1 MTDAMA
7 ATLDTLIDEFDARV
21 LFLCAEIRRD
31 DEFDYAAAE
40 KVRRRMK
47 RSEGA
52 FILPP
57 DYLSP
62 YHIMAIIGCCD
73 LVISMRYHVCLFSAT
88 QGIPFVAIER
98 SDKLTDLCIDLGWD
112 ARVAM
117 PFNIGKGPLEH
128 GRHLLV
134 DSRSVV
140 TRLEEGRLPL
150 RKRAL
155 LNRMP
160 IEALMP

>member
-7 ATLDTLIDEFDARV
+7 ATLDALIEEFDARV
-21 LFLCAEIRRD
+21 LFLCAEVRRG

-40 KVRRRMK
+40 KVRGRMK
-47 RSEGA
+47 RSERA

-57 DYLSP
+57 EYLSP
-62 YHIMAIIGCCD
+62 HQIMAIIGCSD

-98 SDKLTDLCIDLGWD
+98 ADKLSDLCMDLGWD

-117 PFNIGKGPLEH
+117 PLASTKAHSSTADVCCLIHAQP
-128 GRHLLV
+128 
-134 DSRSVV
+134 
-140 TRLEEGRLPL
+140 
-150 RKRAL
+150 
-155 LNRMP
+155 
-160 IEALMP
+160 